1 MFVVGNL
8 SEMPMGQQIHRR
20 KRRPWDP
27 TYNFVTTHAN
37 SLVPCKGSFI
47 STIDNLSPIQTTPY
61 SRFYKNPF
69 GSWLEMGVDD
79 GLLQSSATKPPMNEI
94 FFSTPCS
101 HCKIYCRIFF
111 LWTKLCSQCKKIL
124 RNIYFVTK
132 LCKLQNHCKI
142 FSFWMKPFFHCTYT
156 GWFFYWSA

>member
-1 MFVVGNL
+1 MNKDIFAPCVLLLSKPSAFGRFRPRRMFVVGNL

-47 STIDNLSPIQTTPY
+47 STINNLSPIQTTPN
-61 SRFYKNPF
+61 SRFCKNPF

-94 FFSTPCS
+94 FFFT
-101 HCKIYCRIFF
+101 
-111 LWTKLCSQCKKIL
+111 LCSL
-124 RNIYFVTK
+124 S
-132 LCKLQNHCKI
+132 LQNI
-142 FSFWMKPFFHCTYT
+142 L
-156 GWFFYWSA
+156 